1 MQLLRGLLS
10 SSLAKASVMALVVT
24 LAGAGGG
31 ILFVDYATNSQW
43 AQSVPAPTSEDD
55 GVVTETPTTE
65 TNNDQSNED
74 GYTYETQGADP
85 DDPGTSY
92 IAANNTSTLELN
104 GPVRDNVSF
113 NTSSAEVERWMVYY
127 INQERQSRGLE
138 PVTPNE
144 TIASYARAHSY
155 NLARHDEGGHV
166 DYNDRT
172 PCRLTNI
179 EGTEVQ
185 ANMALQN
192 DDWESDWGAT
202 WDHEATSEKELAQRL
217 VIAWLDSP
225 PHRAAI
231 LAENPNLNVGA
242 GVYFDKAPNGDG
254 PPHKVEEDAY
264 RDNLEPEDTVVQATV
279 NICSPNGNFSL
290 NRDAPRGEE
299 NEDEKWDD

>member
-1 MQLLRGLLS
+1 MHIRDVLQFSKLSLVAILSVGLIAGLS
-10 SSLAKASVMALVVT
+10 MGVAFIDLGSGTVDMANT
-24 LAGAGGG
+24 GET
-31 ILFVDYATNSQW
+31 DT
-43 AQSVPAPTSEDD
+43 P
-55 GVVTETPTTE
+55 TETPTTE
-65 TNNDQSNED
+65 TNGEDQSNED

-113 NTSSAEVERWMVYY
+113 NVSSAEVERWIVYY
-127 INQERQSRGLE
+127 INQERKSRGLE

-166 DYNDRT
+166 DYNNRM
-172 PCRLTNI
+172 PCPNANVK
-179 EGTEVQ
+179 GAEVQ
-185 ANMALQN
+185 ANYIVAN
-192 DDWESDWGAT
+192 EDWKSDWGAA
-202 WDHEATSEKELAQRL
+202 WKHLATSEKELAQRI
-217 VIAWLDSP
+217 VIAWLNSP

-254 PPHKVEEDAY
+254 PPHKADEHNYYADH
-264 RDNLEPEDTVVQATV
+264 LEPNSVVMQATV
-279 NICSPNGNFSL
+279 NICAPNGDFSM
-290 NRDAPRGEE
+290 NHDAPRGEQ
-299 NEDEKWDD
+299 NESEVWDD